1 MYVGAFGLQGIIPKR
16 DVLTMQLDFIPVE
29 NTFNVRFLAIE
40 RSQSI
45 FVTECAS
52 LCWHIVHWVSLVRW
66 YVTSH
71 MEHEEKWH

>member
-45 FVTECAS
+45 FVTQCAS
-52 LCWHIVHWVSLVRW
+52 LC
-66 YVTSH
+66 
-71 MEHEEKWH
+71 